1 MANFLKIPDDCNLRL
16 SYDIIR
22 AKANLIEYINKMLQN
37 YQKGMSVFDDCHNST
52 VRSQWVAL
60 TDEIGEFVSEPSLS
74 EIWDILHAAGRLFYK
89 LTGVPLNLLAYP
101 TVRKHSQRFEEYGC
115 IRSQRNCEGKCCK
128 QLTVDS

>member
-1 MANFLKIPDDCNLRL
+1 MNTI
-16 SYDIIR
+16 
-22 AKANLIEYINKMLQN
+22 LQN
-37 YQKGMSVFDDCHNST
+37 YQKGMSAFDNCHDCT

-60 TDEIGEFVSEPSLS
+60 TDEIGEFVSEPSFS

-89 LTGVPLNLLAYP
+89 LTGIPLYLLAYP
-101 TVRKHSQRFEEYGC
+101 TVRKHSKRFEEYGC